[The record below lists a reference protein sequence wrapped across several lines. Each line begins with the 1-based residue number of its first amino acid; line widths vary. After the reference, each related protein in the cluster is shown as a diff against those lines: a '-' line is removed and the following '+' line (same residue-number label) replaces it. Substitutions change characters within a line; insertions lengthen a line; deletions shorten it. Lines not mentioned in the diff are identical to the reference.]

1 MNAPDKPFSFDTAIA
16 AGLDRIHP
24 KLVAWRRDIHQNPE
38 LGNRE
43 HRTAKLVAD
52 HLRALGFD
60 EVREKVAH
68 TGVVGL
74 LKGGLPG
81 PVVALRADMD
91 ALPVVEETDVPFKST
106 VRTEWNNMECGVMH
120 ACGHDAHTTMA
131 LAAALA
137 LWESRHDLPAPLA
150 WRAIFQP
157 AEEVSEGAEEMIEAG
172 ALEDVR
178 SIVALHVDPE
188 LSIGRIG
195 QKVGVLTAA
204 CQELRIVVRGVGGHA
219 ARPHLAIDPIA
230 VAAQL
235 VSSLYQLLPRSVDS
249 RDPSVV
255 TFGSIRGGT
264 GPNVIPEE
272 VELLG
277 TIRTLS
283 DRAAA
288 LVEERITQVARG
300 LSTASRCTIDV
311 AFHRGTE
318 AVVNDPE
325 VTAVCVRA
333 AGQVVG
339 PANVEEIRLPSM
351 GGEDFS
357 GYLKHARGCLLRLGV
372 ASLDRP
378 RHPLHS
384 PHFDIDE
391 GALTIGAKVLA
402 HSAVMLSQDSGS

>member
-1 MNAPDKPFSFDTAIA
+1 
-16 AGLDRIHP
+16 
-24 KLVAWRRDIHQNPE
+24 
-38 LGNRE
+38 
-43 HRTAKLVAD
+43 
-52 HLRALGFD
+52 
-60 EVREKVAH
+60 
-68 TGVVGL
+68 
-74 LKGGLPG
+74 
-81 PVVALRADMD
+81 
-91 ALPVVEETDVPFKST
+91 
-106 VRTEWNNMECGVMH
+106 VMH
-120 ACGHDAHTTMA
+120 ACGHDAHATMA

-137 LWESRHDLPAPLA
+137 LWEARDRLPMPIA

-157 AEEVSEGAEEMIEAG
+157 AEEVSEGAAEMVAAG
-172 ALEDVR
+172 ALEHVR

-188 LSIGRIG
+188 LSVGRVG
-195 QKVGVLTAA
+195 QRVGALTAA
-204 CQELRIVVRGVGGHA
+204 CQEVQILIRGVGGHS

-235 VSSLYQLLPRSVDS
+235 VCTLYQLLPRSVDS

-264 GPNVIPEE
+264 SANIIPEE

-288 LVEERITQVARG
+288 VVEERITQVARG

-311 AFHRGTE
+311 IFRRETD

-325 VTAVCVRA
+325 VTAACVRA

-339 PANVEEIRLPSM
+339 PDNVDEIRLPSM

-378 RHPLHS
+378 RSALHS

-391 GALTIGAKVLA
+391 GALTLGAKILA
-402 HSAVMLSQDSGS
+402 HSVVSLSHDCDITPAPKKLM